1 LLVIRRE
8 NVRIVCPVDEVHGIE
23 RFQSR
28 ELQEVPATIVKA
40 MASYSKAIVSW
51 KNHSVGLLDEE
62 RLFSMLKRS
71 LA

>member
-1 LLVIRRE
+1 
-8 NVRIVCPVDEVHGIE
+8 
-23 RFQSR
+23 
-28 ELQEVPATIVKA
+28 

-51 KNHSVGLLDEE
+51 NNHSVGLLDEE